1 MELMKNGFN
10 ASAIARIASALSS
23 AYPDFKSKEFVKT
36 VISGLE
42 PLELKPRVEFI
53 IKTLKNFLPE
63 CFLESVTVLLETKN
77 HWDHGDPDDP
87 LRSFAAW
94 PIIDYIA
101 AHGLEHPEQSLN
113 ALKELTPL
121 FSAEFAIR
129 PFIKKYPELCH
140 QYFTVWINDENEH
153 VRRLVSEGTRPLL
166 PWGVR
171 LTQFVENPE
180 ANIPLLEV
188 LSKDTSLYV
197 RRSVANHL
205 NDIAKNQPE
214 LVLNVCKNWLD
225 ANNKN
230 MNWLITHATRTIV
243 KSGHPGVFPLL
254 GFTES
259 PELTIENLTTPSKEI
274 KLGDAIAFSFSLSSR
289 GSVVQKVVVDYA
301 LHFVKANGKTKP
313 KVFKLKNT
321 ELKVGETLN
330 FSKAFSFKPITTR
343 KYYAG
348 EHKIEILIN
357 GKAVDDLVFNVI

>member
-10 ASAIARIASALSS
+10 ASAIERISSALHS
-23 AYPDFKSKEFVKT
+23 AAPDFKSTEFVDS
-36 VISGLE
+36 VLSGLE
-42 PLELKPRVEFI
+42 PLALKPRVEFI
-53 IKTLKNFLPE
+53 IKTLNKFLPKR
-63 CFLESVTVLLETKN
+63 FLESINVLLEAKN

-101 AHGLEHPEQSLN
+101 AYGIDHPEQSLN
-113 ALKELTPL
+113 ALKELTSL

-140 QYFTVWINDENEH
+140 QYFTVWVNDKNEH

-171 LTQFVENPE
+171 LNQFVENPE
-180 ANIPLLEV
+180 KNIPLLDV
-188 LSKDTSLYV
+188 LSKDNSLYV

-205 NDIAKNQPE
+205 NDISKNQPE
-214 LVLNVCKNWLD
+214 LVLKVCNDWLD
-225 ANNKN
+225 PSSKN

-243 KSGHPGVFPLL
+243 KSGHQGVFPLL
-254 GFTES
+254 GFTKS
-259 PELTIENLTTPSKEI
+259 PEVNIENLTTVSKEI
-274 KLGDAIAFSFSLSSR
+274 RLGDEIAFYFSLSSTAAIE
-289 GSVVQKVVVDYA
+289 QKIVVDYA
-301 LHFVKANGKTKP
+301 LHFMKANGKTKP
-313 KVFKLKNT
+313 KVFKLKNA
-321 ELKVGETLN
+321 ELSANETLT
-330 FSKAFSFKPITTR
+330 FAKSFSFKPITTR

-357 GKAVDDLVFNVI
+357 GKSADEVVFNVI